1 MQNLTSI
8 PILHGL
14 NDIPEM
20 LEDGPNGALVTEKV
34 NQLIG
39 KSFRP
44 FNTIDDNNQ
53 NYERYLDTIDGSDT
67 NDGLTATT
75 AYKTWDKAIQDFK
88 VGMITDNWSTY
99 LYVRGELQAPLDLR
113 GVYGFSSSEYNNG
126 TITLTK
132 FPDDTENFTFKS
144 VLEASEEY
152 LSKLAFITDNI
163 NINVYL
169 TGVTFVVT
177 SQLEFHGI
185 NTYIDNSIFKP
196 IAPVVGQGGLSGR
209 FIVYGRGIHVEADN
223 TYDFTSIRSSILIT
237 GVDCRYQNQGTITPI
252 NPPTSTYQFAFIE
265 CGANVNW
272 QAGMNSTVKATISV
286 SSQGKLNMASW
297 AINWLIQLQAYDVD
311 FKWIDSGNRV
321 KSLILTFPE
330 LTNGRHKIWFP
341 PFKCRLYSYLLSA
354 IEGDATLQ
362 MDIGI
367 GYPWGTPITQ
377 TFTSANEEIIG
388 ILNIDFP
395 PNSWRMFLNVT
406 NSTVPLKNVHL
417 QLNYGDI

>member
-1 MQNLTSI
+1 MQNLTPV
-8 PILHGL
+8 PILSGL
-14 NDIPEM
+14 NDVPEI
-20 LEDGPNGALVTEKV
+20 LDDGPNGAFVTKVVNELV
-34 NQLIG
+34 Q

-53 NYERYLDTIDGSDT
+53 NYERYLDTVDGSDD

-75 AYKTWDKAIQDFK
+75 AYKTWDKAIEDFR

-144 VLEASEEY
+144 VVETSEEY
-152 LSKLAFITDNI
+152 LSKLAFITDNT

-169 TGVTFVVT
+169 TGVTFAVT

-196 IAPVVGQGGLSGR
+196 IAPDVGQGGLSSR
-209 FIVYGRGIHVEADN
+209 FIVYGSGIHHEADN
-223 TYDFTSIRSSILIT
+223 TYDFTSINSSILIT

-265 CGANVNW
+265 YGANVSW

-330 LTNGRHKIWFP
+330 LTNGRYKIWLP
-341 PFKCRLYSYLLSA
+341 MAKCRLYEYRLSA
-354 IEGDATLQ
+354 NEGDATLM

-377 TFTSANEEIIG
+377 TFTSNYEEVVG
-388 ILNIDFP
+388 ALNIDFP
-395 PNSWRMFLNVT
+395 ANSWRMFLNVT
-406 NSTVPLKNVHL
+406 DSTVPLKNVHL

>member
-1 MQNLTSI
+1 MQNLI
-8 PILHGL
+8 PVPILPGL
-14 NDIPEM
+14 NDVPEI
-20 LEDGPNGALVTEKV
+20 LEDGPNGAMVTQVV
-34 NQLIG
+34 NQLVN

-53 NYERYLDTIDGSDT
+53 NYERYLDTVNGSDT

-75 AYKTWDKAIQDFK
+75 AYKTWDRAIQDFK

-144 VLEASEEY
+144 VLQTSEEY
-152 LSKLAFITDNI
+152 LSKLAFITDNT

-169 TGVTFVVT
+169 TSVTFAVT

-185 NTYIDNSIFKP
+185 NTSIDNSIFKP
-196 IAPVVGQGGLSGR
+196 TVGQGGLSSR
-209 FIVYGRGIHVEADN
+209 FIVYGSGIHYEADN
-223 TYDFTSIRSSILIT
+223 TYDFTFTNSSILIT

-265 CGANVNW
+265 YGANVSW

>member
-1 MQNLTSI
+1 MQNLI
-8 PILHGL
+8 PVPILPGL
-14 NDIPEM
+14 NDVPEI
-20 LEDGPNGALVTEKV
+20 LEDGPNGAMVTQVV
-34 NQLIG
+34 NQLVN

-53 NYERYLDTIDGSDT
+53 NYERYLDTVNGSDT

-75 AYKTWDKAIQDFK
+75 AYKTWDRAIQDFK

-144 VLEASEEY
+144 VVETSEEY
-152 LSKLAFITDNI
+152 LSKLAFITDNT

-169 TGVTFVVT
+169 TGVTFAVT

-196 IAPVVGQGGLSGR
+196 IAPDVGQGGLSSR
-209 FIVYGRGIHVEADN
+209 FIVYGSGIHHEADN
-223 TYDFTSIRSSILIT
+223 TYDFTFTNSSILIT

-265 CGANVNW
+265 YGANVSW